1 MKVPI
6 YIRALS
12 PVEQA
17 GIETGLRSS
26 NAFTLRRSQIL
37 LASSR
42 AQRPKE
48 IAHNLG
54 CATQT
59 VRNAIHA
66 FEQKGLECLKQESS
80 RPKTVQAQFDQARCE
95 ALRAL
100 LHQSP
105 RTFDRPTSCWTLE
118 LAAEVCVEQGLT
130 ESQVSIETIR
140 LALKKLGVGW
150 QRAKHWI
157 TSPDPEYVRKKQRR
171 DALIALAQ
179 RYGWEIGYLDEVWWS
194 RVSQPH
200 MHSWSD
206 QDDPLHL
213 QELAVDKND
222 PDPKALACYGMLSVE
237 SGRMHLRFVSGR
249 PVSQVTTDFLEWLC
263 EQVQAQGKHVL
274 VLIWDNASW
283 HVSKQVRTWLR
294 EHNQTVL
301 QAALTGKTGVR
312 IIPCWLPTKSPWLN
326 RIEPK
331 WVHGKRA
338 IVEPARLLT
347 ASEVRQRVCDYF
359 GCKPVEPLL
368 QKVS

>member
-1 MKVPI
+1 MKAPI
-6 YIRALS
+6 YVRALS
-12 PVEQA
+12 PAEQA
-17 GIETGLRSS
+17 GIEAGLRSS
-26 NAFTLRRSQIL
+26 NAFTLRRSQVL

-42 AQRPKE
+42 EQRPAE
-48 IAHNLG
+48 IARNLG
-54 CATQT
+54 CAAQT

-66 FEQKGLECLKQESS
+66 FEQRGLACLKQESS
-80 RPKTVQAQFDQARCE
+80 RPKTVQAQFDQAKCE

-105 RTFDRPTSCWTLE
+105 RTFSKVTSCWTLE
-118 LAAEVCVEQGLT
+118 LAAEVCCEQGLT
-130 ESQVSIETIR
+130 MSRVSIETIR
-140 LALKKLGVGW
+140 LALKRLGVGW

-157 TSPDPEYVRKKQRR
+157 TSPDPAYARKKQRR

-179 RYGWEIGYLDEVWWS
+179 RYGWEVGYLDEVWWS
-194 RVSQPH
+194 RVSQPNL
-200 MHSWSD
+200 HSWSEKNK
-206 QDDPLHL
+206 PLRI
-213 QELAVDKND
+213 QELMVDKND
-222 PDPKALACYGMLSVE
+222 PDPKALACYGMLEVS

-263 EQVQAQGKHVL
+263 EQVQAQGKSVL

-283 HVSKQVRTWLR
+283 HVSKQVKTWLR
-294 EHNQTVL
+294 QHNQTVL
-301 QAALTGKTGVR
+301 HEAHTGKTGVR

-347 ASEVRQRVCDYF
+347 AQELRDRVCDYF
-359 GCKPVEPLL
+359 GCEQAELL
-368 QKVS
+368 RQKIS